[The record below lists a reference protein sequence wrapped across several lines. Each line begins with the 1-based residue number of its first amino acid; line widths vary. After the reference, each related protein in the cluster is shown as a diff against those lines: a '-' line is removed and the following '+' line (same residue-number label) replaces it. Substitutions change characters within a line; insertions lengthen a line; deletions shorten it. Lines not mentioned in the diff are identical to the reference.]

1 MVASIEI
8 DHESGQNPEFT
19 RIQLVPA
26 ATQRTLPATCPA
38 EHFTVPGT
46 LPVFPS
52 SDSMIYQ
59 MDLHPNDI
67 IFDFYN
73 YIVVIF
79 KLEYWGNMQ
88 VMLWK

>member
-46 LPVFPS
+46 LP
-52 SDSMIYQ
+52 
-59 MDLHPNDI
+59 
-67 IFDFYN
+67 DFSF
-73 YIVVIF
+73 I
-79 KLEYWGNMQ
+79 
-88 VMLWK
+88 